1 MRYPSLP
8 IEIMTTAKKINL
20 FSIVLIAV
28 TVLGITA
35 DILSKVIWFMNNS
48 DPAGSDAYRSGY
60 EAGRAAADAS
70 LPLTFAQ
77 GFGAF
82 MIVPIVIAFFRL
94 WINFIGIMATVKK
107 GEVFSELLEWRIR
120 HVGIAMVV
128 IYVCGWILSI
138 CMNFYFIGPMC
149 SSICCGVGFIIVSYI
164 FELARN
170 IKEDQEFMV

>member
-1 MRYPSLP
+1 
-8 IEIMTTAKKINL
+8 
-20 FSIVLIAV
+20 
-28 TVLGITA
+28 
-35 DILSKVIWFMNNS
+35 MNN
-48 DPAGSDAYRSGY
+48 PADSEAFRSGY
-60 EAGRAAADAS
+60 EAGRAAADGS
-70 LPLTFAQ
+70 LPLTFAE
-77 GFGAF
+77 GIGIF

-138 CMNFYFIGPMC
+138 CFNIYLIGPMC

>member
-1 MRYPSLP
+1 MFIFAVTHPNYSL
-8 IEIMTTAKKINL
+8 EIMTTAKKINL

-60 EAGRAAADAS
+60 EAGRAVADGS

-82 MIVPIVIAFFRL
+82 MVVPIVIAFFRL
-94 WINFIGIMATVKK
+94 WINFIGIMASVKK

-128 IYVCGWILSI
+128 IYVCVAGYCPS
-138 CMNFYFIGPMC
+138 
-149 SSICCGVGFIIVSYI
+149 
-164 FELARN
+164 A
-170 IKEDQEFMV
+170 

>member
-1 MRYPSLP
+1 
-8 IEIMTTAKKINL
+8 MTTAKKINV
-20 FSIVLIAV
+20 FSIVLIAA
-28 TVLGITA
+28 TVLGITG
-35 DILSKVIWFMNNS
+35 DILSKVLWFMNN
-48 DPAGSDAYRSGY
+48 PADFEDFRSGY
-60 EAGRAAADAS
+60 EAGRAAADGS
-70 LPLTFAQ
+70 WSLTFAESI
-77 GFGAF
+77 GIF

-94 WINFIGIMATVKK
+94 WINFIGIMAAVKK

-138 CMNFYFIGPMC
+138 CFNLYLIGPMC
-149 SSICCGVGFIIVSYI
+149 SSVCCGVGFIIVSYI

>member
-1 MRYPSLP
+1 MTHPNYSL
-8 IEIMTTAKKINL
+8 EIMTTAKKINL

-35 DILSKVIWFMNNS
+35 DILSKVIW
-48 DPAGSDAYRSGY
+48 
-60 EAGRAAADAS
+60 
-70 LPLTFAQ
+70 
-77 GFGAF
+77 
-82 MIVPIVIAFFRL
+82 
-94 WINFIGIMATVKK
+94 FIGIMATVKK

-138 CMNFYFIGPMC
+138 CMNIYLIGPMC
-149 SSICCGVGFIIVSYI
+149 SSVCCGVGFIIVSYI